1 MDTDNEGEFLF
12 VGEKNGS
19 IKIWNMGSNGEQ
31 DVQKQTIETNT
42 GLNAI
47 SFESNYF
54 SVVSLAT
61 QKGLSIRDIKGNF
74 NIFNFQP
81 LPHVSCISLAWDLS
95 SKIYYNITNYRNLLI
110 RRIFRWYHQ
119 SIQIQQI

>member
-95 SKIYYNITNYRNLLI
+95 SKNIL
-110 RRIFRWYHQ
+110 
-119 SIQIQQI
+119 